1 MTAHMTGPL
10 PPRECQASRVGGV
23 GAPTPVAPQGPEMT
37 EEGDDSLRNA
47 DQFVHAG
54 LAWMSSGISQ
64 VSLLQ
69 AWQDWMLHLA
79 ISPGK
84 RQHLLTK

>member
-1 MTAHMTGPL
+1 
-10 PPRECQASRVGGV
+10 
-23 GAPTPVAPQGPEMT
+23 MT